1 MKNPTLKNLTRY
13 TCIRACVCTQTHTH
27 THRGISLI
35 SLTVISVCLSCVQQ
49 DSSVPVFSADQYSF
63 SEFTMAMVKQCMQE
77 EEVRSRHQSSLLRL
91 RHRALKEK
99 TRAELD
105 WLELQKRQATP
116 PLHSPKPCL
125 HLQSFAHARTHLLI
139 HLCFNLLQA
148 HCSPNIHHHYTVTH

>member
-13 TCIRACVCTQTHTH
+13 TYVRVCARAH

-125 HLQSFAHARTHLLI
+125 HLQSFAHTHTCTLTPPHTSLL
-139 HLCFNLLQA
+139 
-148 HCSPNIHHHYTVTH
+148 